1 MVYIALFQRKIGE
14 TMVQELNSNSFQ
26 SNVLESKLPV
36 IVDFWA
42 AWCGPCKLLSPIF
55 EELEKD
61 FKGKL
66 HFAKIN
72 VDENPA
78 IAQNYDIMSI
88 PCLVLFHKGKEAERF
103 VGLMQKAE
111 LKKLISDALQKN

>member
-1 MVYIALFQRKIGE
+1 MVH
-14 TMVQELNSNSFQ
+14 ELNSADFESV
-26 SNVLESKLPV
+26 VLRSKTPT

-55 EELEKD
+55 EELEKE

-66 HFAKIN
+66 NFAKIN

-78 IAQNYDIMSI
+78 IGQNYDIMSI
-88 PCLVLFHKGKEAERF
+88 PCFIMFHQGKEAHRF

-111 LKKLISDALQKN
+111 LKKLVNDALQKLK

>member
-1 MVYIALFQRKIGE
+1 MVH
-14 TMVQELNSNSFQ
+14 ELNTSNFSAEVLQ
-26 SNVLESKLPV
+26 SKTPV

-55 EELEKD
+55 ESLEGEY
-61 FKGKL
+61 KGKL
-66 HFAKIN
+66 TFAKIN
-72 VDENPA
+72 VDENHA
-78 IAQNYDIMSI
+78 VGQQYEIMSI

-111 LKKLISDALQKN
+111 LKRLIDEALKKTK

>member
-1 MVYIALFQRKIGE
+1 
-14 TMVQELNSNSFQ
+14 MVQELNSNNFE
-26 SNVLESKLPV
+26 SNVLQSKIPT

-55 EELEKD
+55 EELEKE

-66 HFAKIN
+66 NFAKIN
-72 VDENPA
+72 VDENPV
-78 IAQNYDIMSI
+78 IGQNYDIMSI
-88 PCLVLFHKGKEAERF
+88 PCLIMFHKGKEAHRF

-111 LKKLISDALQKN
+111 LKRLVTDALQQLK